1 MAAKDQTME
10 PFNDQEKRHLL
21 AEIIKHSQISVQ
33 VLETLIKSRGV
44 EPNWMQVQLPNGRNM
59 AQCLQTA
66 HDMDILQRGMKRKA
80 PGDSPEAQGSDDIH
94 APNSRELRLDIQL
107 PTTPG
112 SHANMQ
118 RLSHLQQSLSSELLP
133 PPKKK
138 KGRPAYAG
146 REVSNQQPFSP
157 RPIAPKPPAH
167 TLPNTPSS
175 FRPIAPSPHTILP
188 PLPPDP
194 LQTTYGGLK
203 NTLPIENHRATGIYK
218 TQKPIITS
226 WTAFQRKNPSGTPQ
240 SLSKPGEEVHS
251 HLRSQ
256 SEVVPKVIKQE
267 YTESDRSSS
276 MQPLKAKDHTQIKE
290 QAASGQMQ
298 EGILYSG
305 KENNE

>member
-1 MAAKDQTME
+1 
-10 PFNDQEKRHLL
+10 
-21 AEIIKHSQISVQ
+21 
-33 VLETLIKSRGV
+33 
-44 EPNWMQVQLPNGRNM
+44 M

-240 SLSKPGEEVHS
+240 SLSVRGCPFRIHGMWANGLHRNLERKYT
-251 HLRSQ
+251 
-256 SEVVPKVIKQE
+256 VI
-267 YTESDRSSS
+267 SDH
-276 MQPLKAKDHTQIKE
+276 KAKWFLKWLNKNTLRVIDQV
-290 QAASGQMQ
+290 
-298 EGILYSG
+298 LC
-305 KENNE
+305 NR

>member
-1 MAAKDQTME
+1 MISPMAAKDQTME

-33 VLETLIKSRGV
+33 VLESLVKSRGV

-66 HDMDILQRGMKRKA
+66 HEMDILQRGTKRKA

-94 APNSRELRLDIQL
+94 VPNSRELRLDLQL

-118 RLSHLQQSLSSELLP
+118 RLSHLQQSLSSELSP

-167 TLPNTPSS
+167 TLPNTTSS

-188 PLPPDP
+188 PLPPEP

-203 NTLPIENHRATGIYK
+203 NTYNIMDSFPEKESFWNPTKPIETWRGS
-218 TQKPIITS
+218 TQSSQITK
-226 WTAFQRKNPSGTPQ
+226 RSG
-240 SLSKPGEEVHS
+240 S
-251 HLRSQ
+251 
-256 SEVVPKVIKQE
+256 
-267 YTESDRSSS
+267 
-276 MQPLKAKDHTQIKE
+276 
-290 QAASGQMQ
+290 
-298 EGILYSG
+298 
-305 KENNE
+305 